1 MNNKLTNSNNAG
13 NWIGVC
19 TAIGAALF
27 AATNEPTWLAVG
39 VAIGAALGTRKP
51 KGQKHS
57 EIDNK
62 NG

>member
-1 MNNKLTNSNNAG
+1 MNNKSTNSNNVG

-27 AATNEPTWLAVG
+27 AATNEPTWIAVG
-39 VAIGAALGTRKP
+39 VAIGTALGSRKP
-51 KGQKHS
+51 KGFRI
-57 EIDNK
+57 ENK

>member
-1 MNNKLTNSNNAG
+1 MNNKSTNHNNAG

-39 VAIGAALGTRKP
+39 VAIGAALGIRKP
-51 KGQKHS
+51 KGQKDS
-57 EIDNK
+57 E
-62 NG
+62 

>member
-1 MNNKLTNSNNAG
+1 MNNKSTNSNNAG

-19 TAIGAALF
+19 TAVGVALF

-51 KGQKHS
+51 KGQKDS
-57 EIDNK
+57 
-62 NG
+62 G